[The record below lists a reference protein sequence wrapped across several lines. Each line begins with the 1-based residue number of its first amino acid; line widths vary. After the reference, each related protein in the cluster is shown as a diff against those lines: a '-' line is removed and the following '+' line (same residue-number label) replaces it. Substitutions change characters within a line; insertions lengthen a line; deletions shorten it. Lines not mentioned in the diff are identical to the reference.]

1 MALATLA
8 ECNVTETLAL
18 LEALLL
24 VAGETATVETLARA
38 LSLSNEQVETAL
50 RDLDDHYTRHGH
62 GARVLCQGDRAQL
75 TTAPEHA
82 AIVASFLGVP
92 QGGKLSPAAWE
103 TLAIVAYRQ
112 PVSRPEIE
120 GIRGVNSDHTMRLLL
135 EHGLIEERGHADTPG
150 RATVYGTTVEFL
162 KAAGLRSLAE
172 LPALPGDA
180 LTPDSSPV
188 RGRGERPT
196 V

>member
-1 MALATLA
+1 VTDTLA
-8 ECNVTETLAL
+8 Q

-38 LSLSNEQVETAL
+38 LSLSVEQIEAEL
-50 RDLDDHYTRHGH
+50 RDLDDHYRRHGH
-62 GARVLCQGDRAQL
+62 GARVLRQGGRAQL

-82 AIVASFLGVP
+82 AVVASFLGVP
-92 QGGKLSPAAWE
+92 QGVKLSPAAWD

-135 EHGLIEERGHADTPG
+135 EQGLIEERGRADTPG

-162 KAAGLRSLAE
+162 KAVGLRALDE
-172 LPALPGDA
+172 LPALPDEATGDRRQA
-180 LTPDSSPV
+180 TDGCVP
-188 RGRGERPT
+188 
-196 V
+196 

>member
-1 MALATLA
+1 M
-8 ECNVTETLAL
+8 ECSVTETLAQ

-38 LSLSNEQVETAL
+38 LSLSVEQVEAGL

-62 GARVLCQGDRAQL
+62 GARVLRQGDRAQL
-75 TTAPEHA
+75 TTAPEHSA
-82 AIVASFLGVP
+82 VVASFLGAP
-92 QGGKLSPAAWE
+92 QGVKLSPAAWE

-120 GIRGVNSDHTMRLLL
+120 SIRGVNSDYTMRLLL
-135 EHGLIEERGHADTPG
+135 EHGLIEERGRADTPG

-162 KAAGLRSLAE
+162 KATGLRSLDE
-172 LPALPGDA
+172 LPPLSGDA
-180 LTPDSSPV
+180 LTP
-188 RGRGERPT
+188 
-196 V
+196 

>member
-1 MALATLA
+1 
-8 ECNVTETLAL
+8 VTETLAQ

-38 LSLSNEQVETAL
+38 LSLSNEQGEAAL

-62 GARVLCQGDRAQL
+62 GARVLRQGDRAQL

-82 AIVASFLGVP
+82 VVVASFLGVP
-92 QGGKLSPAAWE
+92 QGVKLSPAAWE

-135 EHGLIEERGHADTPG
+135 EHGLIAERGHADTPG
-150 RATVYGTTVEFL
+150 RATVYGTTAEFL
-162 KAAGLRSLAE
+162 KAAGLRSIDE

-180 LTPDSSPV
+180 LTPGPSPV